1 MGSDTIFCRAVHL
14 VSTDLDLKWL
24 SVVADQSGMQGLIHV
39 LLRHGNII
47 FETAWDRLI
56 HLMDHTQG
64 RITVF
69 HAVNHNPDRKQVIDL
84 L

>member
-1 MGSDTIFCRAVHL
+1 MGSNTILCGAVHL
-14 VSTDLDLKWL
+14 IGTDLDLKWL
-24 SVVADQSGMQGLIHV
+24 SVVADQGRMQGLIHI

-47 FETAWDRLI
+47 FKTAWDRLI

-64 RITVF
+64 RITVLY
-69 HAVNHNPDRKQVIDL
+69 AVNHDPDRKQIINL